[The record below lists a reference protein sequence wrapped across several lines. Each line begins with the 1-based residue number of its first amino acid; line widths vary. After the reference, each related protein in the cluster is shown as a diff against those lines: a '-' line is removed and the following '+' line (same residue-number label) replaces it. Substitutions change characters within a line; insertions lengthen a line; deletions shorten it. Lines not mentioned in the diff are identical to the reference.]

1 MLALLI
7 PVIALMIPIVA
18 IWTKHLQTLEK
29 MRLEAGRR
37 EAQKSLEI
45 EKLRTEVQE
54 LKEIVYQQT
63 LALDGL
69 VSEGRSMIQ
78 DARFSDAE
86 VRERLKV
93 RIEPDL

>member
-29 MRLEAGRR
+29 MRLEAGHR
-37 EAQKSLEI
+37 ETQRSLEI

-69 VSEGRSMIQ
+69 VSEGRSMTQ
-78 DARFSDAE
+78 GAGSSGAE

-93 RIEPDL
+93 QIDPGL